1 MDQLVATILPLF
13 AAGFA
18 IQQFLEILD
27 PVVVRLIGEKD
38 KKLILGIVSLITG
51 LLISFGTGLRVLAPL
66 CIYSEIKTGSYF
78 DILDA
83 LITAFIIS
91 AGTEGINSVMKFL
104 GYAKE
109 SKKGDAAALKAWVS
123 RDPDAKELMY
133 KMDRKREI

>member
-1 MDQLVATILPLF
+1 MDQLVATIVPIF

-27 PVVVRLIGEKD
+27 PIVVRLIGERD
-38 KKLILGIVSLITG
+38 KKLILGIISLIAG
-51 LLISFGTGLRVLAPL
+51 LLIAFGTGLRVLAPL
-66 CIYSEIKTGSYF
+66 CIYSDIQEGSYF
-78 DILDA
+78 DLLDA

-123 RDPDAKELMY
+123 RDEDARDIMY
-133 KMDRKREI
+133 RMDRKRER

>member
-1 MDQLVATILPLF
+1 MDQLVATVVPIF

-27 PVVVRLIGEKD
+27 PIVVRLIGERD
-38 KKLILGIVSLITG
+38 KKLILGIISLIAG
-51 LLISFGTGLRVLAPL
+51 LLIAFGTGLRVLAPL
-66 CIYSEIKTGSYF
+66 CIYSDIQEGSYF
-78 DILDA
+78 DLLDA

-123 RDPDAKELMY
+123 RDEDARDIMY
-133 KMDRKREI
+133 RMDRKRER

>member
-1 MDQLVATILPLF
+1 MDQLVATVVPIF

-27 PVVVRLIGEKD
+27 PIVVRLIGERD
-38 KKLILGIVSLITG
+38 KKLILGIISLIAG
-51 LLISFGTGLRVLAPL
+51 LLIAFGTGLRVLAPL
-66 CIYSEIKTGSYF
+66 CIYSDVQEGYYF
-78 DILDA
+78 DLLDA

-123 RDPDAKELMY
+123 RDEDARDIMY
-133 KMDRKREI
+133 RMDRKRER

>member
-1 MDQLVATILPLF
+1 MDQLVATVVPIF

-27 PVVVRLIGEKD
+27 PIVVRLIGERD
-38 KKLILGIVSLITG
+38 KKLILGIISLIAG
-51 LLISFGTGLRVLAPL
+51 LLIAFGTGLRVLAPL
-66 CIYSEIKTGSYF
+66 CIYSEVHEGYYF
-78 DILDA
+78 DLLDA

-123 RDPDAKELMY
+123 RDDDARDIMY
-133 KMDRKREI
+133 KMDRKRER

>member
-1 MDQLVATILPLF
+1 MDQLVATVVPIF

-27 PVVVRLIGEKD
+27 PIVVRLIGERD
-38 KKLILGIVSLITG
+38 KKLILGIVSLIAG
-51 LLISFGTGLRVLAPL
+51 LLIAFGTGLRVLAPL
-66 CIYSEIKTGSYF
+66 CIYSEFQEGYYF
-78 DILDA
+78 DLLDA

-123 RDPDAKELMY
+123 RDQDARALMY
-133 KMDRKREI
+133 RMDRKRE

>member
-1 MDQLVATILPLF
+1 MDQLVATVVPIF

-27 PVVVRLIGEKD
+27 PIVVRLIGERD
-38 KKLILGIVSLITG
+38 KKLILGIISLIAG
-51 LLISFGTGLRVLAPL
+51 LLIAFGTGLRVLAPL
-66 CIYSEIKTGSYF
+66 CIYSDIQEGYYF
-78 DILDA
+78 DLLDA

-123 RDPDAKELMY
+123 RDEDARDIMY
-133 KMDRKREI
+133 RMDRKRER

>member
-1 MDQLVATILPLF
+1 MDQLVATIVPIF

-27 PVVVRLIGEKD
+27 PIVVRLIGERD
-38 KKLILGIVSLITG
+38 KKLILGIISLIAG
-51 LLISFGTGLRVLAPL
+51 LMIAFGTGLRVLAPL
-66 CIYSEIKTGSYF
+66 CIYSDIQQGYYF
-78 DILDA
+78 DLLDA

-123 RDPDAKELMY
+123 RDEDARDIMY
-133 KMDRKREI
+133 RMDRKRER

>member
-1 MDQLVATILPLF
+1 MDQLVATIVPIF

-27 PVVVRLIGEKD
+27 PIVVRLIGERD
-38 KKLILGIVSLITG
+38 KKLILGIISLVAG
-51 LLISFGTGLRVLAPL
+51 LLIAFGTGLRVLAPL
-66 CIYSEIKTGSYF
+66 CIYSDIQEGSYF
-78 DILDA
+78 DLLDA

-123 RDPDAKELMY
+123 RDEDARDIMY
-133 KMDRKREI
+133 RMDRKRER

>member
-1 MDQLVATILPLF
+1 MDQLVATIVPIF

-27 PVVVRLIGEKD
+27 PIVVRLIGERD
-38 KKLILGIVSLITG
+38 KKLILGIISLIAG
-51 LLISFGTGLRVLAPL
+51 LLIAFGTGLRVLAPL
-66 CIYSEIKTGSYF
+66 CIYSDIQEGSYF
-78 DILDA
+78 DLLDA

-123 RDPDAKELMY
+123 RDEDARDIMY
-133 KMDRKREI
+133 RMDRKRKR

>member
-1 MDQLVATILPLF
+1 MDQLVATIVPIF

-27 PVVVRLIGEKD
+27 PIVVRLIGERD
-38 KKLILGIVSLITG
+38 KKLILGIISLIAG
-51 LLISFGTGLRVLAPL
+51 LLIAFGTGLRVLAPL
-66 CIYSEIKTGSYF
+66 CIYTDIQEGSYF
-78 DILDA
+78 DLLDA

-123 RDPDAKELMY
+123 RDEDARDIMY
-133 KMDRKREI
+133 RMDRKRER

>member
-1 MDQLVATILPLF
+1 MDQLVATVVPIF

-27 PVVVRLIGEKD
+27 PIVVRLIGERD
-38 KKLILGIVSLITG
+38 KKLILGIISLIAG
-51 LLISFGTGLRVLAPL
+51 LLIAFGTGLRVLAPL
-66 CIYSEIKTGSYF
+66 CIYSDIQEGYYF
-78 DILDA
+78 DLLDA

-123 RDPDAKELMY
+123 RDVDARDIMY
-133 KMDRKREI
+133 RMDRKRER

>member
-1 MDQLVATILPLF
+1 MDQLVATVVPIF
-13 AAGFA
+13 VAGFA

-27 PVVVRLIGEKD
+27 PIVVRLIGERD
-38 KKLILGIVSLITG
+38 KKLILGIVSLIAG
-51 LLISFGTGLRVLAPL
+51 LMIAFGTGLRVLAPL
-66 CIYSEIKTGSYF
+66 CIYSEFQEGHYF
-78 DILDA
+78 DLLDA

-123 RDPDAKELMY
+123 RDEDAKDIMY
-133 KMDRKREI
+133 RMDRKREK

>member
-1 MDQLVATILPLF
+1 MDQLVATVVPIF

-27 PVVVRLIGEKD
+27 PIVVRLIGERD
-38 KKLILGIVSLITG
+38 KKLILGIISLIAG
-51 LLISFGTGLRVLAPL
+51 LLIAFGTGLRVLAPL
-66 CIYSEIKTGSYF
+66 CIYSDIQEGSYF
-78 DILDA
+78 DMLDA

-109 SKKGDAAALKAWVS
+109 SKKGDAAALKAWVG
-123 RDPDAKELMY
+123 RDQDARDIMY
-133 KMDRKREI
+133 RMDRKRER